1 METKPGKTGKTGN
14 SVHSVDRAI
23 SILQVLARRGAVA
36 VTDLAVELG
45 IHKSTAFRLLA
56 TLEARGLVEQTSNR
70 GRYQLGFGV
79 IRLAESATTKHDL
92 SVMSRSVCEELA
104 ATVGETVNVVI
115 NDGAAVISINQV
127 MGSAS
132 VTTVNWVG
140 RPGPLH
146 ATAAG
151 KVFLAHLDD
160 DDLVALLSA
169 PLQRYTTHT
178 VTNADV
184 LSKQLEK
191 IREAGYG
198 YTLEE
203 HEIGLA
209 AMAAPIR
216 SLEGEV
222 IAALAIS
229 GPEFRI
235 NEGTF
240 PDLVE
245 QLISAA
251 ARISELN
258 GYPKPG

>member
-1 METKPGKTGKTGN
+1 MENKPSKTGT

-36 VTDLAVELG
+36 VTDLAGELG

-92 SVMSRSVCEELA
+92 AVLSRSICEELA
-104 ATVGETVNVVI
+104 AAVGETVNVVI
-115 NDGAAVISINQV
+115 NDGSTVISINQV
-127 MGSAS
+127 MGSAA

-140 RPGPLH
+140 RRGPMH

-151 KVFLAHLDD
+151 KVFLAHMAEDK
-160 DDLVALLSA
+160 VKALLSE
-169 PLQRYTTHT
+169 PLPRYTIHT
-178 VTNADV
+178 ITDV
-184 LSKQLEK
+184 DQLYQQLAT

-198 YTLEE
+198 FTLEE

-216 SLEGEV
+216 SLDGEV

-235 NEGTF
+235 NKDTF
-240 PDLVE
+240 PDLAE
-245 QLISAA
+245 QLVQAA
-251 ARISELN
+251 ARISERN

>member
-1 METKPGKTGKTGN
+1 MENKPGKAGN

-36 VTDLAVELG
+36 VTDLAGELG

-92 SVMSRSVCEELA
+92 SVMSRSICEELA
-104 ATVGETVNVVI
+104 VAVGETVNVVI
-115 NDGAAVISINQV
+115 NDGSTVISINQV

-140 RPGPLH
+140 RPGPMH

-151 KVFLAHLDD
+151 KVFLAHMTKDNLK
-160 DDLVALLSA
+160 ALLSE
-169 PLQRYTTHT
+169 PLKRYTSHT
-178 VTNADV
+178 VTDV
-184 LSKQLEK
+184 NQLCQQLAT

-198 YTLEE
+198 FTLEE

-216 SLEGEV
+216 SLDGEV

-229 GPEFRI
+229 GPQFRI
-235 NEGTF
+235 NEDTF
-240 PDLVE
+240 PSLAE
-245 QLISAA
+245 QVILAA
-251 ARISELN
+251 ARISERN

>member
-1 METKPGKTGKTGN
+1 VENKPGKASN

-36 VTDLAVELG
+36 VTDLAGELG

-79 IRLAESATTKHDL
+79 FRLAESATSKQDL
-92 SVMSRSVCEELA
+92 SVMSRSICEELA
-104 ATVGETVNVVI
+104 AAVGETVNVAI
-115 NDGAAVISINQV
+115 NNGRRVISINQV

-132 VTTVNWVG
+132 VAAVNWLG

-151 KVFLAHLDD
+151 KVFLAHLSDD
-160 DDLVALLSA
+160 ELSA
-169 PLQRYTTHT
+169 FLSEPLERFTSHT
-178 VTNADV
+178 ITDIDQ
-184 LSKQLEK
+184 LSKQLATV
-191 IREAGYG
+191 REAGYS

-222 IAALAIS
+222 VAAVAIS
-229 GPEFRI
+229 GPLFRI
-235 NEGTF
+235 NEDTF
-240 PDLVE
+240 PDLAE
-245 QLISAA
+245 QVLLAA
-251 ARISELN
+251 ARISERN

>member
-1 METKPGKTGKTGN
+1 MENKPGKAGN

-36 VTDLAVELG
+36 VTDLAGELG

-92 SVMSRSVCEELA
+92 SVMSRSICEELA
-104 ATVGETVNVVI
+104 VAVGETVNVVI
-115 NDGAAVISINQV
+115 NDGSTVISINQV

-140 RPGPLH
+140 RPGPMH

-151 KVFLAHLDD
+151 KVFLAHMAEDN
-160 DDLVALLSA
+160 VKALLSE
-169 PLQRYTTHT
+169 PLKRYTIHT
-178 VTNADV
+178 VTDV
-184 LSKQLEK
+184 NQLCQQLAT

-198 YTLEE
+198 FTLEE

-216 SLEGEV
+216 SLDGEV

-229 GPEFRI
+229 GPQFRI
-235 NEGTF
+235 NEDTF
-240 PDLVE
+240 PGLAE
-245 QLISAA
+245 QVVLAA
-251 ARISELN
+251 ARISERN